1 MKKIDDEINNKNK
14 NYSFN
19 KKQIEQVIPHREPFL
34 LIDEI
39 VDIIPGKKVIA
50 NKKFTDKDYFFKG
63 HFPDNPIVPGVILI
77 ECMAQASCFLSLNL
91 IDNRKEKMMLLSNI
105 KSSKFIKK
113 VVSDDIVQLE
123 VDLIKFKLNTALFR
137 GVVKVN
143 KEIVT
148 KAEFMATIV
157 EKNV

>member
-1 MKKIDDEINNKNK
+1 MKLDKEQIKKI
-14 NYSFN
+14 
-19 KKQIEQVIPHREPFL
+19 IPHREPFL
-34 LIDEI
+34 FLDSIDIIKKDLIGIGYVKFLID
-39 VDIIPGKKVIA
+39 
-50 NKKFTDKDYFFKG
+50 NYFFVG

-113 VVSDDIVQLE
+113 VVIDDIVQLE
-123 VDLIKFKLNTALFR
+123 VDLIKFRLNTALFR

-148 KAEFMATIV
+148 KAEFMATVV